1 MKRLVL
7 KLGVL
12 GVLSG
17 VFVAVSNAAAVTP
30 EVNKPACCASGA
42 ASCCGSV
49 CAAGGGKCTAQ

>member
-30 EVNKPACCASGA
+30 ANKPACCASGA